1 MAADSSKEDFNKSTE
16 TIKVMTI
23 MPSFKFTMY
32 FFWILIIREL
42 VIPKNISATL
52 YPLFFLYSP

>member
-32 FFWILIIREL
+32 FFLD
-42 VIPKNISATL
+42 PD
-52 YPLFFLYSP
+52 Y